1 MLDTSSERVRVECGP
16 VAVRASCGRLLFL
29 IKFPQVNAVS
39 DMWVVD
45 PPLPCVR
52 QGDFLRGIRFLKPR
66 LQA

>member
-1 MLDTSSERVRVECGP
+1 MLDISGERVRVECGP

-39 DMWVVD
+39 DMGGGVLA
-45 PPLPCVR
+45 PLVCQR
-52 QGDFLRGIRFLKPR
+52 DFLRGIRFLKSR